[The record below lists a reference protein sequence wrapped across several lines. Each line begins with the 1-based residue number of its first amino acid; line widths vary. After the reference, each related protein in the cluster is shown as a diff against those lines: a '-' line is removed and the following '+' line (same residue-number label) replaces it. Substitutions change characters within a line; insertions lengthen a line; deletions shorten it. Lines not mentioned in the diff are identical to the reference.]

1 MAKNF
6 VFPIST
12 TNEIASGQ
20 SSGDLNTFRVH
31 QARKGEWTVKKWV
44 YFSSYKNSKILSHLV
59 AIIFVFPTS
68 TSTTNEIASGQSSGH
83 FGKSVV
89 LRVQTPE

>member
-6 VFPIST
+6 VLATST

-31 QARKGEWTVKKWV
+31 KARKGEWTVKRWV
-44 YFSSYKNSKILSHLV
+44 YFSSYINSKIL
-59 AIIFVFPTS
+59 
-68 TSTTNEIASGQSSGH
+68 
-83 FGKSVV
+83 
-89 LRVQTPE
+89 RVI